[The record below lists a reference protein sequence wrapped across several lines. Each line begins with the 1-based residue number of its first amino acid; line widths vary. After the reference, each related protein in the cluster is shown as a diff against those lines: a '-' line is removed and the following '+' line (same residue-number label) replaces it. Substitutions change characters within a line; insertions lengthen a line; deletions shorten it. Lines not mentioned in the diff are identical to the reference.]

1 MTQSEFF
8 KRLGA
13 PLKNT
18 RWSWGARRA
27 GGDLVLRV
35 WKDRTREFNGRSF
48 AMLTHHSKYAH
59 NQRNPGYKE
68 RNRHVDEIRGGT
80 CCYMVMCHVED
91 VAANPR
97 QIRTFEQDNVY
108 LGGTLLECEGDW
120 WIEIVKPIPAAE
132 LFTPVLQ
139 Q

>member
-18 RWSWGARRA
+18 RWSWGALRT
-27 GGDLVLRV
+27 GGALVLRV
-35 WKDRTREFNGRSF
+35 WEDRTREFDGRRF
-48 AMLTHHSKYAH
+48 AMLTHHSKYAN
-59 NQRNPGYKE
+59 NQGHPGYKE
-68 RNRHVDEIRGGT
+68 RNRHVEEVHAST
-80 CCYMVMCHVED
+80 CCYMVMCQVKD
-91 VAANPR
+91 VAATPR
-97 QIRTFEQDNVY
+97 QIRSFDQDNVY
-108 LGGTLLECEGDW
+108 LGGTLLECEGDL
-120 WIEIVKPIPAAE
+120 WIEIVRPIPAAE